1 MVVPR
6 VGSDFWYT
14 SGVRINKYTKEL
26 EILVVK
32 IANAAKENNKKY
44 LIGGGLAIDLSLWK
58 ISRNHHDIDFHPML
72 EDYSWWIEWFENQG
86 YKVKNRQDNKFPETW
101 WVYNSNEE
109 AIVDMWP
116 FQLKNGILLINQ
128 EGKYLDAG
136 RHWEET
142 MLIIYKNVEIR
153 IENPLRVLEQKNR
166 HANRLGQKYRPIDL
180 HDFKLLNKEPK

>member
-1 MVVPR
+1 MKINE
-6 VGSDFWYT
+6 YT
-14 SGVRINKYTKEL
+14 RQL
-26 EILVVK
+26 EGLVMK
-32 IANAAKENNKKY
+32 IARAAKENKKEY
-44 LIGGGLAIDLSLWK
+44 LIGGGLAIDLSLGK

-72 EDYSWWIEWFENQG
+72 DDYSWWIKWFKDRG
-86 YKVKNRQDNKFPETW
+86 YKVRNRRDHKFPETW

-142 MLIIYKNVEIR
+142 KLINYKNIDIR
-153 IENPLRVLEQKNR
+153 IENPLRVLEQKTR
-166 HANRLGQKYRPIDL
+166 HVSQGQKYRPVDI
-180 HDFKLLNKEPK
+180 HDFKLLGKEPK